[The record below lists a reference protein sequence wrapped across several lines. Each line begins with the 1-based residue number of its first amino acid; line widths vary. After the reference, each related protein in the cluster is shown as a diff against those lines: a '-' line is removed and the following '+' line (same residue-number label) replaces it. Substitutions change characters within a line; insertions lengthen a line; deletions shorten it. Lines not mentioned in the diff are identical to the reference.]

1 MKMEILVEKVQL
13 NHDVCKSLL
22 LLKAFYIAFYPYAL
36 FSKKKSLEFLQ
47 IIICGHFE
55 NSCYT

>member
-36 FSKKKSLEFLQ
+36 FSKKKFR
-47 IIICGHFE
+47 IFA
-55 NSCYT
+55 NNNMWTF